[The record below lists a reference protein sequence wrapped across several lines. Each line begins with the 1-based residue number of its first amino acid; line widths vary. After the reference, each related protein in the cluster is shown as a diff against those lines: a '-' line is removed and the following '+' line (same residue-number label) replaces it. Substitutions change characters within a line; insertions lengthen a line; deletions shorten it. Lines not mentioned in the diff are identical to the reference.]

1 MVCRARSRLAHLCQ
15 GPRAQ
20 VPRAQVN
27 LCVKLIFSINPKELS
42 MNDSVNTAVE
52 EFSDE
57 EYGDLLETVGES
69 HRMAA
74 FHFKEASK
82 QHELAASA
90 FDLGDHT
97 ACDMHAFM
105 AYRHQLN
112 AVQYAEI
119 AVMDIQG
126 LDEIE
131 E

>member
-1 MVCRARSRLAHLCQ
+1 MNESVQ
-15 GPRAQ
+15 PQ
-20 VPRAQVN
+20 VQ
-27 LCVKLIFSINPKELS
+27 
-42 MNDSVNTAVE
+42 

-57 EYGDLLETVGES
+57 EYDDLFESVGES
-69 HRMAA
+69 HRMAS

-119 AVMDIQG
+119 AVMEIQG